1 MLHSS
6 CTDTTILG
14 ARTMTFAEKM
24 KAQAKAAQKRL
35 VLAEGCEDRTIKA
48 ARIIA
53 DEELASAVILVGS
66 QATIEEKAKNLS
78 ISLAGLTIVDPET
91 SEARKAYA
99 QEFYTLRKHKGMS
112 EEQAF
117 EEIANPL
124 RFGAMMVRTGDGDAM
139 VAGAENTTGAV
150 LVAAFNIIKTA
161 PGISFASSCFVMAT
175 DKKEYGADGSF
186 IFADCATIPNP
197 TAEQL
202 AEIALASAASC
213 STFLGVEPKLG
224 MLSYSTLGSASG
236 ELVDKVVEATAIV
249 RAKNPSLAVEGELQ
263 LDAAIVPSVAAS
275 KAPSSAVAG
284 KANTLIFPDLQS
296 GNIGYKLVERLAGA
310 QAFGPI
316 LQGFAKPISDLSR
329 GCSVDDIVVTSALTL
344 AQVTE

>member
-1 MLHSS
+1 MLFS
-6 CTDTTILG
+6 
-14 ARTMTFAEKM
+14 EKM

-35 VLAEGCEDRTIKA
+35 VLAEGSEERTIKA

-53 DEELASAVILVGS
+53 DERLAGEVILIGS
-66 QATIEEKAKNLS
+66 KAEIEAAAS
-78 ISLAGLTIVDPET
+78 VFSTSLKGLTLVDPLT
-91 SEARKAYA
+91 SNQRKKYA
-99 QEFYTLRKHKGMS
+99 TEFYELRKHKGMT

-117 EEIANPL
+117 EDIANPL
-124 RFGAMMVRTGDGDAM
+124 RFGAMMVRLGAGDAM
-139 VAGAENTTGAV
+139 VAGAENTTAAV

-202 AEIALASAASC
+202 AEIAVASATSC
-213 STFLGVEPKLG
+213 STFLGVEPKVG

-236 ELVDKVVEATAIV
+236 ELVEKVTEATKIV
-249 RAKNPSLAVEGELQ
+249 RMKNPSLAIEGELQ

-275 KAPSSAVAG
+275 KAPNSKVAG

-296 GNIGYKLVERLAGA
+296 GNIGYKLVQRLAGA
-310 QAFGPI
+310 EAYGPI

-329 GCSVDDIVVTSALTL
+329 GCSVEDIVVTSAITL
-344 AQVTE
+344 AQAAK

>member
-1 MLHSS
+1 ML
-6 CTDTTILG
+6 
-14 ARTMTFAEKM
+14 FAEKM

-35 VLAEGCEDRTIKA
+35 VLAEGSEERTIKA
-48 ARIIA
+48 ARIIT
-53 DEELASAVILVGS
+53 DEHLASEVILIGS
-66 QATIEEKAKNLS
+66 KAEIEKAAS
-78 ISLAGLTIVDPET
+78 ASSTSLEGLTLVDPAT
-91 SEARKAYA
+91 SDRRKQYA
-99 QEFYTLRKHKGMS
+99 TEFYELRKHKGMT

-117 EEIANPL
+117 EDIANPL
-124 RFGAMMVRTGDGDAM
+124 RFGAMMVRLGAGDAM
-139 VAGAENTTGAV
+139 VAGAENTTAAV

-202 AEIALASAASC
+202 AEIALASAVSC
-213 STFLGVEPKLG
+213 STFLGVEPKVG

-236 ELVDKVVEATAIV
+236 ELVEKVVEATKIV
-249 RAKNPSLAVEGELQ
+249 REKNPSLAIEGELQ

-275 KAPSSAVAG
+275 KAPNSKVAG
-284 KANTLIFPDLQS
+284 KANTLIFPDLQA
-296 GNIGYKLVERLAGA
+296 GNIGYKLVQRLAGA
-310 QAFGPI
+310 EAYGPI

-329 GCSVDDIVVTSALTL
+329 GCSVEDIVVTSAITL
-344 AQVTE
+344 AQAAK

>member
-1 MLHSS
+1 ML
-6 CTDTTILG
+6 
-14 ARTMTFAEKM
+14 FAEKM

-35 VLAEGCEDRTIKA
+35 VLAEGSEERTIKA

-53 DEELASAVILVGS
+53 DESLASEVILIG
-66 QATIEEKAKNLS
+66 AREEIEKAARAS
-78 ISLAGLTIVDPET
+78 STSLEGLTLVDP
-91 SEARKAYA
+91 SKSDQRKQYA
-99 QEFYTLRKHKGMS
+99 TEFYELRKHKGMT

-117 EEIANPL
+117 EDIANPL
-124 RFGAMMVRTGDGDAM
+124 RFGAMMVRLGAGDAM
-139 VAGAENTTGAV
+139 VAGAENTTAAV

-175 DKKEYGADGSF
+175 DRKEYGADGSF

-213 STFLGVEPKLG
+213 STFLGVEPKVG

-236 ELVDKVVEATAIV
+236 ELVEKVVEATKIV
-249 RAKNPSLAVEGELQ
+249 REKNPSLAIEGELQ

-275 KAPSSAVAG
+275 KAPNSKVAG
-284 KANTLIFPDLQS
+284 KANTLIFPDLQA
-296 GNIGYKLVERLAGA
+296 GNIGYKLVQRLAGA
-310 QAFGPI
+310 EAYGPI

-329 GCSVDDIVVTSALTL
+329 GCSVEDIVVTSAITL
-344 AQVTE
+344 AQAAK

>member
-1 MLHSS
+1 MS
-6 CTDTTILG
+6 
-14 ARTMTFAEKM
+14 FAEKM

-35 VLAEGCEDRTIKA
+35 VLAEGSEERTIKA

-53 DEELASAVILVGS
+53 DESLASEVILIG
-66 QATIEEKAKNLS
+66 AREEIEKAARAS
-78 ISLAGLTIVDPET
+78 STSLEGLTLVDP
-91 SEARKAYA
+91 SKSDQRKQYA
-99 QEFYTLRKHKGMS
+99 TEFYELRKHKGMT

-117 EEIANPL
+117 EDIANPL
-124 RFGAMMVRTGDGDAM
+124 RFGAMMVRLGAGDAM
-139 VAGAENTTGAV
+139 VAGAENTTAAV

-175 DKKEYGADGSF
+175 DRKEYGADGSF

-213 STFLGVEPKLG
+213 STFLGVEPKVG

-236 ELVDKVVEATAIV
+236 ELVEKVVEATKIV
-249 RAKNPSLAVEGELQ
+249 REKNPSLAIEGELQ

-275 KAPSSAVAG
+275 KAPNSKVAG
-284 KANTLIFPDLQS
+284 KANTLIFPDLQA
-296 GNIGYKLVERLAGA
+296 GNIGYKLVQRLAGA
-310 QAFGPI
+310 EAYGPI

-329 GCSVDDIVVTSALTL
+329 GCSVEDIVVTSAITL
-344 AQVTE
+344 AQAAK

>member
-1 MLHSS
+1 MS
-6 CTDTTILG
+6 
-14 ARTMTFAEKM
+14 FAEKM

-35 VLAEGCEDRTIKA
+35 VLAEGSEERTIRA

-53 DEELASAVILVGS
+53 DESLASEVILIG
-66 QATIEEKAKNLS
+66 AKEEIEKAARAS
-78 ISLAGLTIVDPET
+78 STSLEGLTLVDPAT
-91 SEARKAYA
+91 SDQRKQYA
-99 QEFYTLRKHKGMS
+99 TEFYELRKHKGMT

-117 EEIANPL
+117 EDIANPL
-124 RFGAMMVRTGDGDAM
+124 RFGAMMVRLGAGDAM
-139 VAGAENTTGAV
+139 VAGAQNTTAAV

-175 DKKEYGADGSF
+175 DRKEYGADGSF

-213 STFLGVEPKLG
+213 STFLGVEPKVG

-236 ELVDKVVEATAIV
+236 ELVEKVVEATKIV
-249 RAKNPSLAVEGELQ
+249 REKNPSLAIEGELQ

-275 KAPSSAVAG
+275 KAPDSTVAG
-284 KANTLIFPDLQS
+284 KANTLVFPDLQA
-296 GNIGYKLVERLAGA
+296 GNIGYKLVQRLAGA
-310 QAFGPI
+310 EAYGPI

-329 GCSVDDIVVTSALTL
+329 GCSIEDIVVTSAITL
-344 AQVTE
+344 AQAAK

>member
-1 MLHSS
+1 MS
-6 CTDTTILG
+6 
-14 ARTMTFAEKM
+14 FAEKM

-35 VLAEGCEDRTIKA
+35 VLAEGSEERTIRA

-53 DEELASAVILVGS
+53 DESLASEVILIG
-66 QATIEEKAKNLS
+66 AREEIEKAARAS
-78 ISLAGLTIVDPET
+78 STSLEGLTLVDPAT
-91 SEARKAYA
+91 SDQRKQYA
-99 QEFYTLRKHKGMS
+99 TEFYELRKHKGMT

-117 EEIANPL
+117 EDIANPL
-124 RFGAMMVRTGDGDAM
+124 RFGAMMVRLGAGDAM
-139 VAGAENTTGAV
+139 VAGAQNTTAAV

-175 DKKEYGADGSF
+175 DRKEYGADGSF

-213 STFLGVEPKLG
+213 STFLGVEPKVG

-236 ELVDKVVEATAIV
+236 ELVEKVVEATKIV
-249 RAKNPSLAVEGELQ
+249 REKNPSLAIEGELQ

-275 KAPSSAVAG
+275 KAPDSTVAG
-284 KANTLIFPDLQS
+284 KANTLVFPDLQA
-296 GNIGYKLVERLAGA
+296 GNIGYKLVQRLAGA
-310 QAFGPI
+310 EAYGPI

-329 GCSVDDIVVTSALTL
+329 GCSIEDIVVTSAITL
-344 AQVTE
+344 AQAAK

>member
-1 MLHSS
+1 MS
-6 CTDTTILG
+6 
-14 ARTMTFAEKM
+14 FAEKM

-35 VLAEGCEDRTIKA
+35 VLAEGSEERTIKA

-53 DEELASAVILVGS
+53 DESLASEVILIG
-66 QATIEEKAKNLS
+66 AREEIEKAARAS
-78 ISLAGLTIVDPET
+78 STSLEGLTLVDP
-91 SEARKAYA
+91 SKSDQRKQYA
-99 QEFYTLRKHKGMS
+99 TEFYELRKHKGMT

-117 EEIANPL
+117 EDIANPL
-124 RFGAMMVRTGDGDAM
+124 RFGAMMVRLGAGDAM
-139 VAGAENTTGAV
+139 VAGAENTTAAV

-175 DKKEYGADGSF
+175 DRKEYGADGSF

-213 STFLGVEPKLG
+213 STFLGVEPKVG

-236 ELVDKVVEATAIV
+236 ELVEKVVEATRIV
-249 RAKNPSLAVEGELQ
+249 REKNPSLAIEGELQ

-275 KAPSSAVAG
+275 KAPDSTVAG
-284 KANTLIFPDLQS
+284 KANTLVFPDLQA
-296 GNIGYKLVERLAGA
+296 GNIGYKLVQRLAGA
-310 QAFGPI
+310 EAYGPI

-329 GCSVDDIVVTSALTL
+329 GCSIEDIVVTSAITL
-344 AQVTE
+344 AQAAK

>member
-1 MLHSS
+1 MS
-6 CTDTTILG
+6 
-14 ARTMTFAEKM
+14 FAEKM

-35 VLAEGCEDRTIKA
+35 VLAEGSEERTIKA

-53 DEELASAVILVGS
+53 DESLASEVILIG
-66 QATIEEKAKNLS
+66 AREEIEKAARAS
-78 ISLAGLTIVDPET
+78 STSLEGLTLVDP
-91 SEARKAYA
+91 SKSDQRKQYA
-99 QEFYTLRKHKGMS
+99 TEFYELRKHKGMT

-117 EEIANPL
+117 EDIANPL
-124 RFGAMMVRTGDGDAM
+124 RFGAMMVRLGAGDAM
-139 VAGAENTTGAV
+139 VAGAENTTAAV

-175 DKKEYGADGSF
+175 DRKEYGADGSF

-213 STFLGVEPKLG
+213 STFLGVEPKVG

-236 ELVDKVVEATAIV
+236 ELVEKVVEATRIV
-249 RAKNPSLAVEGELQ
+249 REKNPSLAIEGELQ

-275 KAPSSAVAG
+275 KAPDSTVAG
-284 KANTLIFPDLQS
+284 KANTLVFPDLQA
-296 GNIGYKLVERLAGA
+296 GNIGYKLVQRLAGA
-310 QAFGPI
+310 EAYGPI

-329 GCSVDDIVVTSALTL
+329 GCSVEDIVVTSAITL
-344 AQVTE
+344 AQAAK

>member
-1 MLHSS
+1 ML
-6 CTDTTILG
+6 
-14 ARTMTFAEKM
+14 FAEKM

-35 VLAEGCEDRTIKA
+35 VLAEGSEERTIKA

-53 DEELASAVILVGS
+53 DEHLASEVILIG
-66 QATIEEKAKNLS
+66 AREEIEKAAS
-78 ISLAGLTIVDPET
+78 ASSTSLEGLTLVDPAT
-91 SEARKAYA
+91 SDRRKQYA
-99 QEFYTLRKHKGMS
+99 TEFYELRKHKGMT

-117 EEIANPL
+117 EDIANPL
-124 RFGAMMVRTGDGDAM
+124 RFGAMMVRLGAGDAM
-139 VAGAENTTGAV
+139 VAGAENTTAAV

-213 STFLGVEPKLG
+213 STFLGVEPKVG

-236 ELVDKVVEATAIV
+236 ELVEKVVEATKIV
-249 RAKNPSLAVEGELQ
+249 REKNPSLAIEGELQ

-275 KAPSSAVAG
+275 KAPNSKVAG
-284 KANTLIFPDLQS
+284 KANTLIFPDLQA
-296 GNIGYKLVERLAGA
+296 GNIGYKLVQRLAGA
-310 QAFGPI
+310 EAYGPI

-329 GCSVDDIVVTSALTL
+329 GCSVEDIVVTSAITL
-344 AQVTE
+344 AQAAK